1 MTQTSRQCPPA
12 NRPCH
17 RLCRWNLWWD
27 TSSGTL
33 RESKVYG
40 NRNVTC
46 LHRIIEANPD
56 GLSVREIAA
65 ILGLTEGYVD
75 LVVRRALLKLR
86 DNPMVRELSGED
98 PGPTYQEGFGED

>member
-1 MTQTSRQCPPA
+1 
-12 NRPCH
+12 
-17 RLCRWNLWWD
+17 
-27 TSSGTL
+27 
-33 RESKVYG
+33 
-40 NRNVTC
+40 
-46 LHRIIEANPD
+46 
-56 GLSVREIAA
+56 VREIAA